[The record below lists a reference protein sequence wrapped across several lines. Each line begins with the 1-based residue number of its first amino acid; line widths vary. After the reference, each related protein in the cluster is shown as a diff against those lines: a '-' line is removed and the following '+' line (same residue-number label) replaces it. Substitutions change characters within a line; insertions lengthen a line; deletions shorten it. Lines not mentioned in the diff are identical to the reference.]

1 MTLKA
6 GGISSKSRLCDS
18 VTLCLIFLFSSSWC
32 PLGTEPRRL
41 TELAKASAMEI
52 LSFASVSLLTLVYQS
67 HLLNSHPEAP
77 VPLT

>member
-6 GGISSKSRLCDS
+6 GGISSKSRLCDN
-18 VTLCLIFLFSSSWC
+18 VTLCLILFSSSWC
-32 PLGTEPRRL
+32 SLGTEPRRL
-41 TELAKASAMEI
+41 TELAEASAMEI